1 MYSSTNGAIQHS
13 VLYSPRAYLLITFF
27 PLLDQ
32 ATGEVFDKLPALDAA
47 FAAAGH
53 ALHIFKAA
61 RAVFHGADDIAVSN
75 PRAIARHFVQIHD
88 NLS

>member
-1 MYSSTNGAIQHS
+1 MKT
-13 VLYSPRAYLLITFF
+13 RRRLLRFVPF
-27 PLLDQ
+27 LDQ
-32 ATGEVFDKLPALDAA
+32 AFYKKFNKFMALDAG

-75 PRAIARHFVQIHD
+75 PRAIARHLVQIHD
-88 NLS
+88 NLA